1 MRHKRFVFLFPG
13 QGAQSVGMM
22 KDFYDTFAE
31 SKLVFQEAEDILK
44 TSITD
49 IIFNGPKEDLT
60 QTVNCQRAIFI
71 ASFAV
76 FKAFHKR
83 MPEIIPSATAGL
95 SLGEYTALAAS
106 EKAQFCDLLPIVHM
120 RASLMQQA
128 CEMTKSS
135 MNVVLGQ
142 EPDWVDHVLKQAALP
157 VWVANLNCPGQVVI
171 AGDVASLAQAAEAL
185 KQAGAKRVLP
195 LDVSGAFHTPLMNI
209 AKEGLAPHL
218 KELKLHHS
226 EIPVVMNAVGAPI
239 SDLDAIR
246 QLLIEQVTS
255 PVLWQKGIEVIA
267 PSTDIFI
274 EMGPGATLAGMNK
287 RIGVQSPTFSIQSVD
302 DLTNVLKQLEETYA
316 T

>member
-1 MRHKRFVFLFPG
+1 MKHKRFVFLFPG

-22 KDFYDTFAE
+22 KDFYDTFTE
-31 SKLVFQEAEDILK
+31 SRLVFQEAEDILK
-44 TSITD
+44 TSLTD
-49 IIFNGPKEDLT
+49 VIFNGPKEDLT
-60 QTVNCQRAIFI
+60 QTVNCQRAIFV
-71 ASFAV
+71 ASYAV
-76 FKAFHKR
+76 YKAFHER
-83 MPEIIPSATAGL
+83 MPEITPFATAGL

-106 EKAQFCDLLPIVHM
+106 QKAEFAQLLPIVHM
-120 RASLMQQA
+120 RASLMQEA
-128 CEMTKSS
+128 CELTKSS

-142 EPDWVDHVLKQAALP
+142 EPEWVDQVLKQTGLP

-171 AGDVASLAQAAEAL
+171 AGDVNSLAQAAEAL

-218 KELKLHHS
+218 RDIKLHES
-226 EIPVVMNAVGAPI
+226 SIPVVMNAVGAPV
-239 SDLDAIR
+239 SDLHSIR

-255 PVLWQKGIEVIA
+255 PVLWQKGIETIA
-267 PSTDIFI
+267 PSTDVFI

-287 RIGVQSPTFSIQSVD
+287 RIGVQSPTFSIQTVD